1 MYILLEVLRLL
12 LIILRYITLNDCAA
26 FLAPKDESH
35 CSQAGLEHSPCS
47 PGWPLL
53 LKLDHYKTSQ
63 FKTNIF
69 NMIKF
74 ENQGKRKHSHQF
86 CL

>member
-12 LIILRYITLNDCAA
+12 LTILRYITVYDCAA
-26 FLAPKDESH
+26 FLAPKVESR

-69 NMIKF
+69 
-74 ENQGKRKHSHQF
+74 
-86 CL
+86 